1 MQISGLVSVKKVIAI
16 GSLHTVVTIL
26 PCLIRS
32 VAVEVAG
39 GIFIRALQRHLGF
52 DDGHRTTLIKEGLGV
67 VNHFLQGSLCSGEVN
82 RLGSVIGSEQDV
94 ILGFERS
101 VLRCQIIFGG
111 FTVGEQ
117 LLGSIEGIVSSDE
130 FGIGQL
136 VDAKGIG
143 SIFLHDGVHLCH
155 GA

>member
-1 MQISGLVSVKKVIAI
+1 M
-16 GSLHTVVTIL
+16 
-26 PCLIRS
+26 
-32 VAVEVAG
+32 
-39 GIFIRALQRHLGF
+39 
-52 DDGHRTTLIKEGLGV
+52 GV

-82 RLGSVIGSEQDV
+82 QLGSVVGGEQDV
-94 ILGFERS
+94 ILSFERS
-101 VLRCQIIFGG
+101 VLRSQFDFGG

-117 LLGSIEGIVSSDE
+117 LLGSVEGIVSSDE

>member
-1 MQISGLVSVKKVIAI
+1 M
-16 GSLHTVVTIL
+16 
-26 PCLIRS
+26 
-32 VAVEVAG
+32 
-39 GIFIRALQRHLGF
+39 
-52 DDGHRTTLIKEGLGV
+52 GV
-67 VNHFLQGSLCSGEVN
+67 VNHLLEGRLSDVEVSILCGV
-82 RLGSVIGSEQDV
+82 VGSEQDV
-94 ILGFERS
+94 ILSFERS

-117 LLGSIEGIVSSDE
+117 LLGSVEGIVGSDE

-136 VDAKGIG
+136 VAAKGIG